1 MQNDNSKIV
10 AVVVTYNRLELLKE
24 CIESIRNQTH
34 KLDEII
40 VINNSST
47 DGTREWL
54 AEQKD
59 LIIITQENSG
69 GAGGFYTGIKTAY
82 EKGCDWVW
90 CMDDDCLPQNDA
102 LYILFDGCIRNKLKV
117 IGPLLLDR
125 KNNSEF
131 AISLQINF
139 KNKMHTC
146 NQISEVLFFNKGQVI
161 VQGQAAFFNGV
172 LINRAVIEKVGF
184 PIKELFIWGDEIEF
198 SKRII
203 ANGFNLYT
211 DIKAIVYHPTFK
223 TKLKLGLFNHYVYSG
238 QQNVRSFYFFRN
250 SAFIAK
256 KYNKWFN
263 LKFILAQLYYLLLH
277 STNRPRDIVYFL
289 TSYYRGL
296 VLKIEDNYKISI

>member
-40 VINNSST
+40 IINNSSK

-82 EKGCDWVW
+82 KKGCDWIW
-90 CMDDDCLPQNDA
+90 CMDDDCMPQNDA
-102 LYILFDGCIRNKLKV
+102 LYILIEASLRNNLKV
-117 IGPLLLDR
+117 IGPLVLDR
-125 KNNSEF
+125 KDHEAF
-131 AISLQINF
+131 AISLQIKF
-139 KNKMHTC
+139 ENKTHICTQMAEMLMF
-146 NQISEVLFFNKGQVI
+146 NQGQVLI
-161 VQGQAAFFNGV
+161 QGQAAFFNGV
-172 LINRAVIEKVGF
+172 LIHKTVIEKVGL
-184 PIKELFIWGDEIEF
+184 PIKELFIWGDEIEY

-203 ANGFNLYT
+203 ANGIDLYT
-211 DIKAIVYHPTFK
+211 NVEAIVYHPTHK
-223 TKLKLGLFNHYVYSG
+223 TDFKLGLFNHYVYSG
-238 QQNVRSFYFFRN
+238 QQSVRAFYFFRN

-263 LKFILAQLYYLLLH
+263 IKFIWAQLYYLLLH
-277 STNRPRDIVYFL
+277 STNRPRDIFYFL
-289 TSYYRGL
+289 TSYYSGL
-296 VLKIEDNYKISI
+296 VLKIEDK